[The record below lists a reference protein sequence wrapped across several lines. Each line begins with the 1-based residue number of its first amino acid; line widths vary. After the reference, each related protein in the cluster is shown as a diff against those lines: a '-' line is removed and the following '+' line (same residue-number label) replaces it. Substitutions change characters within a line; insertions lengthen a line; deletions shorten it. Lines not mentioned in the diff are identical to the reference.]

1 MNPLYN
7 AGIHCLS
14 IGARLASLK
23 SDKIARMLKGQQVTA
38 GTLAQK
44 RAEVAS
50 GGFDIWFHVASL
62 GEFEQARPMI
72 ERIRATQ
79 PDKKILLSFFSPS
92 GYEVRHS
99 YDKVDAVCYLPFDTP
114 RRVKRFLADA
124 APKMAIFVKYEFW
137 GNYLTTLKQAG
148 IPVYIIS
155 AIFRQGQR
163 FFKPWGST
171 FRKMLSCY
179 EHIFVQDDAS
189 KKLLAGIGLDNVTAA
204 GDTRFDRVSDIV
216 AHAKDVDEVAAMTNQ
231 SAFTLIA
238 GSSWPADEELYIP
251 WLHSH
256 PDVKAVIAPHE
267 FDRHR
272 VEELAEHLGRDKTVI
287 LSELR
292 AKGETAPDARYII
305 IDCFGL
311 LSSIYRY
318 GDVAVIGGGFGNG
331 IHNLNEA
338 AVYDMPVI
346 FGPNHH
352 KFKEASDLLACGGG
366 FCYDSADGFSTAI
379 EPLYNTKKRL
389 DKAGKAAGDYIRHS
403 LGATDKIYNFIFK
416 DHD

>member
-1 MNPLYN
+1 MNLLYN

-14 IGARLASLK
+14 MGARLASLK
-23 SDKIARMLKGQQVTA
+23 SDKIARMLKGQHVTA
-38 GTLAQK
+38 ETLAGK
-44 RAEVAS
+44 RAEAAP

-72 ERIRATQ
+72 EKIRAAQ
-79 PDKKILLSFFSPS
+79 PEKKILLTFFSPS
-92 GYEVRHS
+92 GYEVRYN
-99 YDKVDAVCYLPFDTP
+99 YDKVDAVCYLPFDLP
-114 RRVKRFLADA
+114 RRVRRFIADA

-137 GNYLTTLKQAG
+137 GNYLTALKQAG

-155 AIFRQGQR
+155 AIFRPGQR
-163 FFKPWGST
+163 FFKPWGAM

-179 EHIFVQDDAS
+179 KHIFVQDKAS
-189 KKLLAGIGLDNVTAA
+189 KDLLAGIGFDNVTTA

-216 AHAKDVDEVAAMTNQ
+216 AHAKDVNEVAAMTA
-231 SAFTLIA
+231 SSPFTLIA

-267 FDRHR
+267 FDARR
-272 VEELAEHLGRDKTVI
+272 VAELADRLGRNDTVI

-292 AKGETAPDARYII
+292 AKGVTAPTAKYMI

-338 AVYDMPVI
+338 AVFDMPVI

-352 KFKEASDLLACGGG
+352 KFTEASDLLECRGG
-366 FCYDSADGFSTAI
+366 FCYDSADSFSRII
-379 EPLYNTKKRL
+379 EPLYNTKNLL

-403 LGATDKIYNFIFK
+403 LGATIKIYNLIFK
-416 DHD
+416 NHD